1 MNFFDKR
8 KYVKGFTLVEVV
20 TAILL
25 SSIVVGTL
33 IYVVSEANFYLK
45 RQMYRD
51 NVNRYAMLVMDE
63 IFRSTINAN
72 FVNIEG
78 NNQIICGYRTSDQAL
93 DSLKIYQYR
102 TNQGVLVDAKPLEI
116 ATFHNKDRNKNYYM
130 QIKEF
135 RGEHTFEG
143 QGYSSDV
150 RDAVIDIFLG
160 IELHYTRG
168 NKVITE
174 QFPFKKTVFTRH
186 AAVYNA
192 SKELE

>member
-1 MNFFDKR
+1 M
-8 KYVKGFTLVEVV
+8 VEVV

-63 IFRSTINAN
+63 MFRSTINAN

-78 NNQIICGYRTSDQAL
+78 NNQIICAYRTSDQAL